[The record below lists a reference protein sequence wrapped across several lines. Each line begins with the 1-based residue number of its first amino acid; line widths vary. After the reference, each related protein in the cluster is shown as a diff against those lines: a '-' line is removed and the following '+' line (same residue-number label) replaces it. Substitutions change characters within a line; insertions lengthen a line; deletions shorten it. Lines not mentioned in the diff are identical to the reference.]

1 MGGWVIYLSRGNVKN
16 TPSINVF
23 FFAKLDA
30 YLVYLKTTVHT
41 SCFQFI
47 VDRSDYVLFDLPQK

>member
-1 MGGWVIYLSRGNVKN
+1 MIYLSRGNVKN